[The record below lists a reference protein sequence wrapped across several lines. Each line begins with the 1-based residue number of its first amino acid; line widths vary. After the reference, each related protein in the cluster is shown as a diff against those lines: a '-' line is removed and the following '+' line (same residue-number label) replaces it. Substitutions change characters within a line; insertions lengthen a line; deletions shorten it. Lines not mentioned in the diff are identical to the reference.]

1 MWEEEIMELA
11 RHLTTTALFVEN
23 RRLVWEGCPK
33 GRRIKSK
40 LGSDGTKV
48 CKGCCAWSG
57 CQDGKRPQVQT
68 CGNTKDGDQV
78 GWIRVDLWID

>member
-48 CKGCCAWSG
+48 CFAPHQGQGLLCLEWLPRWQKTPGADMW
-57 CQDGKRPQVQT
+57 QH
-68 CGNTKDGDQV
+68 
-78 GWIRVDLWID
+78 